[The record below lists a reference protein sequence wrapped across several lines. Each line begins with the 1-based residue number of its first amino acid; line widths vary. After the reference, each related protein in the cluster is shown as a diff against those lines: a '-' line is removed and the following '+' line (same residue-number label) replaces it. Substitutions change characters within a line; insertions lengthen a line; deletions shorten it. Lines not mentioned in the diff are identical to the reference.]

1 VSRIDIR
8 GELAMHIPNPVRDGV
23 AILILSTALGTS
35 SLADGLP
42 HDLDEYI
49 TSGMEAWKIPG
60 LSLVVVKDDGVVLA
74 KGYGVLKAGEHEK
87 VNEDTIFAIGS
98 ASKAFTAAAIG
109 TLVDR
114 DKIKWDDRVV
124 DHWPEFKLSDPWV
137 TNEIRVSD
145 LLANHSGLSELAEE
159 IWYGTG
165 YDRQELIKRLADVPI
180 TQGFRYRFQ
189 YRNLMFVAAGEL
201 IPRVTG
207 TSWDDYVATT
217 LFEPLDMDRSTT
229 RLADIENQPNV
240 ARPHLLDYA
249 GNPLPIQYRNIENV
263 GPAGSILSTAR
274 SMGNWVRMLADGGTF
289 DGQQLLKPETLAF
302 IVRSQTPVDT
312 TGPAGQ
318 PFSPPAEL
326 RAYALSWVTESYQ
339 GTRLV
344 WHNGSIDGMSA
355 WVGMAPDLRLGVAIL
370 SNLDDANLRNAIFY
384 RIVDSYTDNELT
396 DLGPELLEER
406 QAALDHRSQAE
417 LRWQT
422 LNDAPVNPSL
432 PIKDYSGK
440 YSNPVF
446 GDVEISVEDDQLVYR
461 RTPTMIVDLRCQ
473 EDNVFLGKFRGV
485 TEDLRGGK
493 IEVGFQV
500 EGGKVT
506 GFSEGDLLFQ
516 VVD

>member
-1 VSRIDIR
+1 MR
-8 GELAMHIPNPVRDGV
+8 IPNPVRDGV
-23 AILILSTALGTS
+23 AILTLCAALGTS
-35 SLADGLP
+35 SRAEGLP
-42 HDLDEYI
+42 HDLDGYI
-49 TSGMEAWKIPG
+49 SSGMEAWKIPG
-60 LSLVVVKDDGVVLA
+60 LSIVVVKDGGVVLA
-74 KGYGVLKAGEHEK
+74 KGYGVLEAGKQEK
-87 VNEDTIFAIGS
+87 VDENTIFAIGS

-114 DKIKWDDRVV
+114 GKIEWGDRVV

-145 LLANHSGLSELAEE
+145 LLANHSGLSEAAEE

-165 YDRQELIKRLADVPI
+165 YDRQELIRRLAEVPI
-180 TQGFRYRFQ
+180 IQGFRYQFQ
-189 YRNLMFVAAGEL
+189 YRNVMFLAAGEL
-201 IPRVTG
+201 IPRVIG
-207 TSWDDYVATT
+207 ASWDDYVATT
-217 LFEPLDMDRSTT
+217 LFKPLDMERTTT
-229 RLADIENQPNV
+229 RLAAIENQPNV

-249 GNPLPIQYRNIENV
+249 ANPLPIQYRNIENV
-263 GPAGSILSTAR
+263 GPAGSIMSTAR

-289 DGQQLLKPETLAF
+289 NSQRLLKPETLAF

-318 PFSPPAEL
+318 PLSPPAEL

-370 SNLDDANLRNAIFY
+370 SNLDDADFRNALFY
-384 RIVDSYTDNELT
+384 RIVDSYTDHELT

-406 QAALDHRSQAE
+406 EVALDHRNQAE
-417 LRWQT
+417 SRWQA
-422 LNDAPVNPSL
+422 LNDTPINPSL
-432 PIKDYSGK
+432 PIKDYTGK

-446 GDVEISVEDDQLVYR
+446 GDVEISVEDDQLAYR
-461 RTPTMIVDLRCQ
+461 RTPTMMVDLRCE
-473 EDNVFLGKFRGV
+473 EDDTFLGKYRGIA
-485 TEDLRGGK
+485 EDLREGK
-493 IEVGFQV
+493 IEIRFQV
-500 EGGKVT
+500 EGNRVT
-506 GFSEGDLLFQ
+506 GFSEPALHFQ